1 MANQWKTK
9 PSELLYVD
17 DPLAAYYLDRAV
29 FYFGQAYEADIEDA
43 VSDAKSK
50 ASAERA
56 AQTVRD
62 RWLRDGDEDT
72 PQEESRERPAGFKD
86 PAEVFREMNRKRHGG

>member
-9 PSELLYVD
+9 PSELLNVD
-17 DPLAAYYLDRAV
+17 DPLAAYYLNRAV

-43 VSDAKSK
+43 VEQAKTK

-56 AQTVRD
+56 ANTVRD
-62 RWLRDGDEDT
+62 RWLRDDEDT
-72 PQEESRERPAGFKD
+72 PQEQSQERPAGYKD
-86 PAEVFREMNRKRHGG
+86 PAEAFAAMKRRGSG